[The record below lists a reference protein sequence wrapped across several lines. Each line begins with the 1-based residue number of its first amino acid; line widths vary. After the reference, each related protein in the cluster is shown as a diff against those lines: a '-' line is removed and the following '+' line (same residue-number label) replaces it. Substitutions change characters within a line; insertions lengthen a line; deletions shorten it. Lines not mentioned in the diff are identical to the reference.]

1 MIAAVQQVGNNV
13 RVLNEKGLTLF
24 MKCGEC
30 VGYTNATVSIKLNH
44 TVWCYDSNGR
54 CLFGK

>member
-1 MIAAVQQVGNNV
+1 MIAAIQQVGNNV
-13 RVLNEKGLTLF
+13 RVLNEKGVTLF

-30 VGYTNATVSIKLNH
+30 VGYTADTISIKYNH
-44 TVWCYDSNGR
+44 TIWCYDSSGR